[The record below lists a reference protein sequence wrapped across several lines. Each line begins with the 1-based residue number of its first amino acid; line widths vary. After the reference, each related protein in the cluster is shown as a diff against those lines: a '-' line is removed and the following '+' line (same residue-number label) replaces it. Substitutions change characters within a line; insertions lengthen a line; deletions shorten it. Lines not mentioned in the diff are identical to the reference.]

1 MKAVWRRHPV
11 LLSAFALALAVTLF
25 FALRLAMQAAYW
37 ADHRDEAV
45 QPWMTPGYVAHSWQV
60 PPEELFA
67 RMGIAPGAGRPRSL
81 LEIAA
86 AEGIPVA
93 ELVART
99 EAAVAAI
106 RAESA
111 GTAP

>member
-1 MKAVWRRHPV
+1 
-11 LLSAFALALAVTLF
+11 
-25 FALRLAMQAAYW
+25 
-37 ADHRDEAV
+37 
-45 QPWMTPGYVAHSWQV
+45 V
-60 PPEELFA
+60 PPDELFA

-93 ELVART
+93 ELVARA

-111 GTAP
+111 GTGP